1 MPRAALPPA
10 ASRRQRAVLARRC
23 AVRVDRDRHD
33 RAALL
38 HAADPP
44 RPARARTSPAR
55 MHELRILEQRHVAA
69 VASRRG
75 RQRRCGPVPADGR
88 ADHGAPPACA
98 AARPAGRRSG
108 PAHLRGRRASVPPAR
123 RRHLAGRDPRRA
135 HARGGLQLRRPGRRA
150 RHHPLPRRPGMTR
163 RLIALAL
170 VLLAG
175 AGCAGSHSGAE
186 PTPTQRLHA
195 AVTAAQK
202 VYDPDSA
209 GGTGYG
215 TTAVLVH
222 RMGAGTYGTPQPWPD
237 DQAFRPGVV
246 YVSTLNSGRE
256 AALSTVDPPRG
267 LLFATAGP
275 PYKKASFQLDKPGFL

>member
-1 MPRAALPPA
+1 
-10 ASRRQRAVLARRC
+10 
-23 AVRVDRDRHD
+23 
-33 RAALL
+33 
-38 HAADPP
+38 
-44 RPARARTSPAR
+44 
-55 MHELRILEQRHVAA
+55 
-69 VASRRG
+69 
-75 RQRRCGPVPADGR
+75 
-88 ADHGAPPACA
+88 
-98 AARPAGRRSG
+98 
-108 PAHLRGRRASVPPAR
+108 
-123 RRHLAGRDPRRA
+123 
-135 HARGGLQLRRPGRRA
+135 
-150 RHHPLPRRPGMTR
+150 MTR

-246 YVSTLNSGRE
+246 YVSTLNGGRE

-275 PYKKASFQLDKPGFL
+275 PYKKASFQLDKPGFLKQAGMVVIRPGVLSGDMLRAAFEHNGFRPVTVDVVGGGHLGDGVTELVEGGTPPGAAPGDSASFITFHTTADARKANAFLGQPRHLVSAIVGTALLRYSWTDTSPNRSKTFLRAVAELREEVRTE